1 MPAEDDRSAYISCG
15 TWSLVGVELD
25 RPILTEDSRA
35 ANFTNEG
42 GVDGTVRFLRNVAGL
57 WLLQE
62 SMRTWASAGAPADL
76 GEPAR
81 RGRGAAGGRPGH
93 RPG

>member
-1 MPAEDDRSAYISCG
+1 MPLEDDRSAYISCG

-25 RPILTEDSRA
+25 RPILTDASRA

-42 GVDGTVRFLRNVAGL
+42 GVDGTVRYLRNVAGL

-62 SMRTWASAGAPADL
+62 SMRTWEASGAPEELGDLLVAAGAL
-76 GEPAR
+76 SAR
-81 RGRGAAGGRPGH
+81 RPGH